1 MFRKLTALTVALGAA
16 LTVGGFALTA
26 SAETVAGQATANA
39 VEVQAVQGRAAE
51 AARVAAEAET
61 ARVAAE
67 AQAEAEA
74 AAAAETARVAAE
86 QAAAVEAARVAD
98 EQAAAEAAETE
109 AGPEDGWYDSRGW
122 VSPETAQ
129 RALEQSIPVGGDV
142 PGYLRCGTI
151 CGEEPTSGELQQ
163 QWLEEQDVLNP
174 DGSLKNDPNAVPQPA
189 ADGVVVFDDGD
200 SCAYSIRGNCYPSA
214 EAAQA
219 AGEGE

>member
-1 MFRKLTALTVALGAA
+1 
-16 LTVGGFALTA
+16 
-26 SAETVAGQATANA
+26 
-39 VEVQAVQGRAAE
+39 
-51 AARVAAEAET
+51 
-61 ARVAAE
+61 
-67 AQAEAEA
+67 
-74 AAAAETARVAAE
+74 
-86 QAAAVEAARVAD
+86 
-98 EQAAAEAAETE
+98 
-109 AGPEDGWYDSRGW
+109 